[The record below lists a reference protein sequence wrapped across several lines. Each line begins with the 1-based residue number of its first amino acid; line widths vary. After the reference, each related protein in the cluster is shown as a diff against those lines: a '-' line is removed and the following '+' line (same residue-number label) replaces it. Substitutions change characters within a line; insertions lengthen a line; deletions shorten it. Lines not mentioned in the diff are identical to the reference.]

1 MTKVLDGKAL
11 AQEIRSEVADGVQ
24 QLLAAGGR
32 PPGLAAVLVG
42 ENPAS
47 QVYVRT
53 KARASEKAGLVSRT
67 VTPPATIAEEELLD
81 IIDQLNDD
89 DEIDGILVQLP
100 LPDSLDE
107 SRILARVSPPKTSTA
122 STRSASATCGSM
134 SPVLCRPHRAASWRC
149 CCGAG

>member
-1 MTKVLDGKAL
+1 MTKILDGKAL
-11 AQEIRSEVADGVQ
+11 AQQIRSEVADGVQ

-67 VTPPATIAEEELLD
+67 VTPPATIAEEELLE

-100 LPDSLDE
+100 LPDALDE
-107 SRILARVSPPKTSTA
+107 SRVLARVSPAKDVD
-122 STRSASATCGSM
+122 GFH
-134 SPVLCRPHRAASWRC
+134 PVSVGHLWPPHRAASWRC
-149 CCGAG
+149 CCAAASSSRV

>member
-107 SRILARVSPPKTSTA
+107 SRILARVSPAKDVDGFHPVSVGHLWLDEP
-122 STRSASATCGSM
+122 RFVPATPSGIM
-134 SPVLCRPHRAASWRC
+134 E
-149 CCGAG
+149 